1 MITMLRAVSIWAI
14 CIGMAAAAPLSEL
27 TVREAYAWGG
37 LEEISKDGAF
47 PKSPEHL
54 PYPFRVWMEQN
65 YLAECA
71 YGPNCAPQRLLIW
84 LGSDELSGTVKA
96 FRTQAAFRWE
106 VLAIENG
113 TTKLG
118 AGECITFVLKESYW
132 KKGQRDDEF
141 FTREHRPCLKAETS
155 EERAARITREE
166 RARKLPK
173 PTK

>member
-1 MITMLRAVSIWAI
+1 MIMMLRVAIIWAI
-14 CIGMAAAAPLSEL
+14 CFGMAAAAPLSEL
-27 TVREAYAWGG
+27 TENEAYAWGG
-37 LEEISKDGAF
+37 LKEIGKRNDF
-47 PKSPEHL
+47 PKAPERL
-54 PYPFRVWMEQN
+54 PYPFRVWMEQD
-65 YLAECA
+65 YLEECA

-96 FRTQAAFRWE
+96 FRTRPAFRWE

-118 AGECITFVLKESYW
+118 AGECITFVLQESYW
-132 KKGQRDDEF
+132 KKGQHQDEF

-155 EERAARITREE
+155 EERTARITREE

-173 PTK
+173 STK